1 MAMMEQERHYRD
13 KKMNSVESAIEKK
26 YEISSRRMEVD
37 KVIVPAVTLFI
48 ALLLVFFML
57 FPLWKI
63 LTLSFFESGEVGF
76 ATFTLE
82 NYIKYFSNAYT
93 LRTLWHSL
101 YVSAATTII
110 VTVIVFFFA
119 YAMTRTTMAGK
130 TFFKNVI
137 MMPLVAPSIVQALA
151 LIYLFGRNG
160 LITAHWLGTD
170 WNIYGSTG
178 IIISEVLYCLPHAF
192 VILFTTLSAV
202 DIRLDEAAESLGAT
216 PFKVFTRIT
225 LPSAKYGILS
235 SAALTFNLTITDFGN
250 PVVIGGNYS
259 VLATEIYSQ
268 VTNLYRFDL
277 GATIS
282 IILLVPSLG
291 AFMLNYYISRKTFS
305 MISGAAKP
313 EIPPSR
319 PLKKYGFTAFC
330 SLVAFSIIV
339 IFATVIMG
347 SFVKVWP
354 YDWTLTLSHYKFPSI
369 GGYSA
374 IWTSLW
380 ISLVVGIA
388 GSFITL
394 VAAFVMETRRPYFK
408 QFIYFLSVMPA
419 AIPGLVM
426 GLGYILAFNKP
437 YYFFYGTPWIVVI
450 NIVICNFTLG
460 ILSSISNMR
469 NIDPSVEEASISL
482 GGDTVRTFFQIIFPL
497 SRVAFFQNFVYFFM
511 RSMTTIS
518 AVIFLVSA
526 SVHLAAIEIIMLDND
541 GWTASAN
548 AMCTCIIVIVLIMLG
563 LLHVVNKKTGQQTK
577 VLTASVS

>member
-1 MAMMEQERHYRD
+1 MLEQERDYRE

-48 ALLLVFFML
+48 ALLLIFFML

-63 LTLSFFESGEVGF
+63 LTLSFFKSGEVGLT
-76 ATFTLE
+76 TFTLQ
-82 NYIKYFSNAYT
+82 NYVKYFSNAYT
-93 LRTLWHSL
+93 LKTLWHSL
-101 YVSAATTII
+101 YVSVATTII
-110 VTVIVFFFA
+110 VTIIVFFFA

-130 TFFKNVI
+130 TFFRNVI

-291 AFMLNYYISRKTFS
+291 AFMLNYYISRRTFS

-319 PLKKYGFTAFC
+319 PLKKYGFTVFC

-339 IFATVIMG
+339 IFVTVIMG

-354 YDWTLTLSHYKFPSI
+354 YDWSLTLSHYKFPSI

-374 IWTSLW
+374 IWTSFW
-380 ISLVVGIA
+380 ISLVVGIT

-394 VAAFVMETRRPYFK
+394 VASYVMETRRPYFK
-408 QFIYFLSVMPA
+408 QVIYFLSVMPA

-482 GGDTVRTFFQIIFPL
+482 GGDTIRTFFRIIFPL

-548 AMCTCIIVIVLIMLG
+548 AMCTCIIALVLVMLG
-563 LLHVVNKKTGQQTK
+563 ILHIVNKKTGQKSTA
-577 VLTASVS
+577 LTAAV

>member
-1 MAMMEQERHYRD
+1 
-13 KKMNSVESAIEKK
+13 
-26 YEISSRRMEVD
+26 MEVD

-48 ALLLVFFML
+48 ALLLFFFML

-63 LTLSFFESGEVGF
+63 LTLSFFERGEVGF
-76 ATFTLE
+76 ATFTLD

-130 TFFKNVI
+130 TFFKNII

-160 LITAHWLGTD
+160 IVTAHWLGTD

-339 IFATVIMG
+339 IFVTVIMG

-354 YDWTLTLSHYKFPSI
+354 YDWTLTLSHYQFPSI

-380 ISLVVGIA
+380 ISLVVGIS

-394 VAAFVMETRRPYFK
+394 VASYVMETRRPYFK

-548 AMCTCIIVIVLIMLG
+548 AMCTCIIGIVMVMLG
-563 LLHVVNKKTGQQTK
+563 LLHVVNKKTGQQNK

>member
-1 MAMMEQERHYRD
+1 
-13 KKMNSVESAIEKK
+13 MNTSPKVDALPIE
-26 YEISSRRMEVD
+26 YGISSVKMEID
-37 KVIVPAVTLFI
+37 KFIIPAVTIFI
-48 ALLLVFFML
+48 GLLLFFFML
-57 FPLWKI
+57 FPLWSI
-63 LTLSFFESGEVGF
+63 LKLSFFKGGQF
-76 ATFTLE
+76 AIANFTLA
-82 NYIKYFSNAYT
+82 NFQKYFTTSYT
-93 LRTLWHSL
+93 LNALWHSL
-101 YVSAATTII
+101 YVSIATTII
-110 VTVIVFFFA
+110 VTVVVFFFA
-119 YAMTRTTMAGK
+119 YAMTRTTISGK
-130 TFFKNVI
+130 TFFRNVI
-137 MMPLVAPSIVQALA
+137 MMPLVAPSIIQALA

-160 LITAHWLGTD
+160 LITAHLLHTD

-178 IIISEVLYCLPHAF
+178 IIVSEVLYCLPHAF

-216 PFKVFTRIT
+216 PFKVFTKIT

-250 PVVIGGNYS
+250 PVVIGANYN
-259 VLATEIYSQ
+259 VLATEIYAQ

-282 IILLVPSLG
+282 IILLVPSLM
-291 AFMLNYYISRKTFS
+291 AFILNYYISRKTFA

-313 EIPPSR
+313 VIPPSR
-319 PLKKYGFTAFC
+319 PLKKISYTIYC
-330 SLVAFSIIV
+330 SLVSFSIIV
-339 IFATVIMG
+339 IFATVVIG
-347 SFVKVWP
+347 SFVKIWP
-354 YDWTLTLSHYKFPSI
+354 YDWTLTFAHYHFPSI

-374 IWTSLW
+374 LWTSVW
-380 ISLVVGIA
+380 VSLFVGFG

-394 VAAFVMETRRPYFK
+394 VAGYVMETRKPFFK
-408 QFIYFLSVMPA
+408 QFIYLLSVMPA

-437 YYFFYGTPWIVVI
+437 YYFFYGTPWIIVI
-450 NIVICNFTLG
+450 NVIICNFTLG
-460 ILSSISNMR
+460 ILSSISNLR
-469 NIDPSVEEASISL
+469 NIDPSIEEASISL
-482 GGDTVRTFFQIIFPL
+482 GGDTIKTFIKIIFPL

-526 SVHLAAIEIIMLDND
+526 TVHLAAIEIIMLDND

-563 LLHVVNKKTGQQTK
+563 ILQIISKKTGRRQEGL
-577 VLTASVS
+577 VPAM

>member
-1 MAMMEQERHYRD
+1 
-13 KKMNSVESAIEKK
+13 MNSTDTALEQK
-26 YEISSRRMEVD
+26 YEVSSLRMDVD
-37 KVIVPAVTLFI
+37 KIIVPAVTLFI
-48 ALLLVFFML
+48 AALLFFFML

-63 LTLSFFESGEVGF
+63 LTLSFFEGGEVGLS
-76 ATFTLE
+76 TFTFA
-82 NYIKYFSNAYT
+82 NFIKYFTNAYT
-93 LRTLWHSL
+93 LKSLWHSL
-101 YVSAATTII
+101 YISVVTTII
-110 VTVIVFFFA
+110 VTILVFFFA

-130 TFFKNVI
+130 TVFRNII

-160 LITAHWLGTD
+160 LISAHWIGTD
-170 WNIYGSTG
+170 WNIYGPVG
-178 IIISEVLYCLPHAF
+178 IIISEVLYCLPHAY

-250 PVVIGGNYS
+250 PVVIGGNYN

-282 IILLVPSLG
+282 IILLVPSMM

-313 EIPPSR
+313 VIPPSR
-319 PLKKYGFTAFC
+319 PLKKYGFTAYC
-330 SLVAFSIIV
+330 SMVTIAIV
-339 IFATVIMG
+339 MVFATVVLG

-354 YDWTLTLSHYKFPSI
+354 YDWSLTLDHYNFPSI

-374 IWTSLW
+374 IWTSFW
-380 ISLVVGIA
+380 ISLIVGVVG
-388 GSFITL
+388 SFLTL
-394 VAAFVMETRRPYFK
+394 VASYVMETRRPYFK

-437 YYFFYGTPWIVVI
+437 YYFFYGTPWIVII

-460 ILSSISNMR
+460 ILSSISNLR
-469 NIDPSVEEASISL
+469 NIDPSIEEASISL
-482 GGDTVRTFFQIIFPL
+482 GGDTLRTFFQIIFPL
-497 SRVAFFQNFVYFFM
+497 ARVAFFQNFVYFFM

-526 SVHLAAIEIIMLDND
+526 TVHLAAIEIIMLDND

-548 AMCTCIIVIVLIMLG
+548 AMCTCIIVIVLLMLG
-563 LLHVVNKKTGQQTK
+563 ILHIVNKKTGGR
-577 VLTASVS
+577 TAGTAEG

>member
-1 MAMMEQERHYRD
+1 
-13 KKMNSVESAIEKK
+13 MNTTSAPTPDIRT
-26 YEISSRRMEVD
+26 YQLSSRRLEVD

-48 ALLLVFFML
+48 ALLLFFFML
-57 FPLWKI
+57 YPLSTI
-63 LTLSFFESGEVGF
+63 LKLSFFKEGHIGL
-76 ATFTLE
+76 ANFTLANFE
-82 NYIKYFSNAYT
+82 KYFSTTYT
-93 LRTLWHSL
+93 LNALWHSL
-101 YVSAATTII
+101 YVSIATTII
-110 VTVIVFFFA
+110 VTVLVFFFA
-119 YAMTRTTMAGK
+119 YAMTRTTIRGK
-130 TFFKNVI
+130 AFFRNII

-160 LITAHWLGTD
+160 LITSHLFHTD
-170 WNIYGSTG
+170 WNIYGATG

-225 LPSAKYGILS
+225 LPSAKYGIFS
-235 SAALTFNLTITDFGN
+235 AAALTFNLTITDFGN
-250 PVVIGGNYS
+250 PVVIGGNYN
-259 VLATEIYSQ
+259 VLATEIYAQ

-282 IILLVPSLG
+282 IILLIPSLM

-313 EIPPSR
+313 VIPPSR
-319 PLKKYGFTAFC
+319 PLKKVVNTTYC
-330 SLVAFSIIV
+330 CLVSFSIIV
-339 IFATVIMG
+339 IFATVIIG

-354 YDWTLTLSHYKFPSI
+354 YDWSLTLQHYDFPSI

-374 IWTSLW
+374 IWTSVW
-380 ISLVVGIA
+380 VSLVVGVA

-394 VAAFVMETRRPYFK
+394 VAAYVMETRRPYFK

-437 YYFFYGTPWIVVI
+437 YYFFYGTPWIIII

-460 ILSSISNMR
+460 ILSSISNLR
-469 NIDPSVEEASISL
+469 NIDTSIEEASISL
-482 GGDTVRTFFQIIFPL
+482 GGDTIRTFFRIIFPL

-548 AMCTCIIVIVLIMLG
+548 AMCTCIIVIVLLMLG
-563 LLHVVNKKTGQQTK
+563 ALQVVNKLTGKHAK
-577 VLTASVS
+577 VQGLA

>member
-1 MAMMEQERHYRD
+1 
-13 KKMNSVESAIEKK
+13 MNSVQSAIEKK

-48 ALLLVFFML
+48 ALLLFFFML

-63 LTLSFFESGEVGF
+63 LTLSFFERGEVGF
-76 ATFTLE
+76 ATFTLD

-130 TFFKNVI
+130 TFFKNII

-160 LITAHWLGTD
+160 IVTAHWLGTD

-339 IFATVIMG
+339 IFVTVIMG

-354 YDWTLTLSHYKFPSI
+354 YDWTLTLSHYQFPSI

-380 ISLVVGIA
+380 ISLVVGIS

-394 VAAFVMETRRPYFK
+394 VASYVMETRRPYFK

-548 AMCTCIIVIVLIMLG
+548 AMCTCIIGIVMVMLG